1 LTEDG
6 SNERGDLVVETA
18 LPDGRKERGFRLAID
33 VGGTFTDCLVLD
45 PVGDI
50 NQFKAFTTP
59 DDPSLGFME
68 AVEKAA
74 EFHELALQT
83 FVSRIELVIHGTTL
97 ATNTLLTQ
105 SGASTGMITTN
116 GFRDILEIRRGH
128 KNVRTSM
135 YNLFVPPY
143 EPLIPRQS
151 RMEATERTLYTGEV
165 HTPLD
170 EDEVRDAAK
179 RLRDLGV
186 DSVLVGFLH
195 SYANPGHETRAAQ
208 IVRET
213 IPGAHIVSS
222 HEILPVWR
230 EWERFSSAAVSAYC
244 GPRVER
250 YFDALQT
257 RLGDSGFGGTI
268 LMMLSDGLVETVE
281 YCASRV
287 VYLIGSGPAAAPA
300 AAIYLGNTAE
310 GGDDLISVD
319 MGGTSFDVCMVRN
332 GVVPTTTEGWIG
344 DERIAIKMVDINTG
358 GAGGGSIAW
367 VDSLGLL
374 RVGPRSAGGN
384 PGPACYG
391 RGGTEPTVTDADLL
405 LGYIPADY
413 FLGGEV
419 ALDPD
424 RSEAAMKSVADELGM
439 STVQAAEAVRTTV
452 DAYMAD
458 KITEV
463 ATRRGIDLRD
473 FALVAGGGAGPVHAA
488 TIADLLEIPRVII
501 PPLASTYSA
510 FGMFAMDVGRNYAR
524 SYIAR
529 SEDLDLDRINTLY
542 QEMEADAFEGF
553 AELGVDAADV
563 SLKRT
568 ADMRYRG
575 QFHEVEV
582 SFPVGDVT
590 TDAVDEAIAN
600 FHARHHELYT
610 FNMPWQGVQ
619 FLTFR
624 LRATTPRASFEL
636 KPAEAESVEDAAL
649 KRTRTCRWRGDD
661 VETPVYEGAR
671 LRSGD
676 EFDGPAI
683 IEETTTTVVIPP
695 RYSCSVDRYRNYIL
709 TRRDDVVDDSPDVT
723 FVFGGVT

>member
-1 LTEDG
+1 MSEALTVDG
-6 SNERGDLVVETA
+6 
-18 LPDGRKERGFRLAID
+18 GRQHAYRLAID

-45 PVGDI
+45 AAGSVH
-50 NQFKAFTTP
+50 QFKAFTTP
-59 DDPSLGFME
+59 QDPSVGFME
-68 AVEKAA
+68 AIRKAA
-74 EFHELALQT
+74 AFYGQPLGEFAAA
-83 FVSRIELVIHGTTL
+83 IELIIHGTTL
-97 ATNTLLTQ
+97 ATNTLLTL
-105 SGASTGMITTN
+105 SGATTGMVTTR
-116 GFRDILEIRRGH
+116 GFRDVLEFRRGH

-143 EPLIPRQS
+143 EPLSPRHL
-151 RMEATERTLYTGEV
+151 RTEAAERVLYTGEV
-165 HTPLD
+165 HTELD
-170 EDEVRDAAK
+170 VDEVRQAATT
-179 RLRDLGV
+179 LRDRGV
-186 DSVLVGFLH
+186 ESVVVGFLH
-195 SYANPGHETRAAQ
+195 SYANPDHELRAAE
-208 IVRET
+208 IVRDVL
-213 IPGAHIVSS
+213 PDAHVVTS

-230 EWERFSSAAVSAYC
+230 EWERFSTAAVSAYC

-250 YFDALQT
+250 YFTALRG
-257 RLGDSGFGGTI
+257 RLGEAGFAGTI
-268 LMMLSDGLVETVE
+268 LMMLSDGLVETVD

-287 VYLIGSGPAAAPA
+287 VYLIGSGPAAAPSA
-300 AAIYLGNTAE
+300 AVYLGEVAG

-319 MGGTSFDVCMVRN
+319 MGGTSFDVCMVRD
-332 GVVPTTTEGWIG
+332 GQVPTTTDGWIG

-374 RVGPRSAGGN
+374 RVGPQSAGGH

-391 RGGTEPTVTDADLL
+391 NGGSEPTVTDADLL

-419 ALDPD
+419 VLDRQ
-424 RSEAAMKSVADELGM
+424 RSEEAVAPVAKQLGM
-439 STVQAAEAVRTTV
+439 STTEAAEAVRTTV

-473 FALVAGGGAGPVHAA
+473 FTLVVGGGAGPVHAA
-488 TIADLLEIPRVII
+488 SIADLLHIPRVVI
-501 PPLASTYSA
+501 PPIAATYSA
-510 FGMFAMDVGRNYAR
+510 FGMFAMDIGRNYAR

-529 SEDLDLDRINTLY
+529 AEELDLDRINELY
-542 QEMEADAFEGF
+542 AEMERDACAGF
-553 AELGVDAADV
+553 AELGVTADRLV
-563 SLKRT
+563 FKRT

-582 SFPVGDVT
+582 DFPLGTVGPA
-590 TDAVDEAIAN
+590 AVEQGIAN

-624 LRATTPRASFEL
+624 VRVTTPRAAFEL
-636 KPAEAESVEDAAL
+636 RRADAVAETAEAAR
-649 KRTRTCRWRGDD
+649 KRTRVCRWHGAD
-661 VETPVYEGAR
+661 VDTPVYDGAL
-671 LRSGD
+671 LRSGHT
-676 EFDGPAI
+676 FDGPAI

-695 RYSCSVDRYRNYIL
+695 AYSCLVDVRRNYLL
-709 TRRDDVVDDSPDVT
+709 TRRAGAPDNVEAAT
-723 FVFGGVT
+723 AVAGGAR

>member
-1 LTEDG
+1 M
-6 SNERGDLVVETA
+6 VEPA
-18 LPDGRKERGFRLAID
+18 LPNGSEGRGFRLAID

-45 PVGDI
+45 PSGDL

-59 DDPSLGFME
+59 EDPSIGFMK

-74 EFHELALQT
+74 EFHEMAVDA

-97 ATNTLLTQ
+97 ATNTLLTL
-105 SGASTGMITTN
+105 SGDKTGMITTK

-143 EPLIPRQS
+143 KPLIPRYL
-151 RMEATERTLYTGEV
+151 RTEATERMLYTGEV

-170 EDEVRDAAK
+170 ESEVREAAT
-179 RLRDLGV
+179 RLSEQGV
-186 DSVLVGFLH
+186 ESVLVGFLH
-195 SYANPGHETRAAQ
+195 SYANPDHEIRAAA
-208 IVRET
+208 IVREV
-213 IPGAHIVSS
+213 IPDAHIVSS
-222 HEILPVWR
+222 HDILPVWR
-230 EWERFSSAAVSAYC
+230 EWERFSSSAVSAYC

-250 YFDALQT
+250 YFDSLQG
-257 RLGDSGFGGTI
+257 RLAGSGFDGTI

-300 AAIYLGNTAE
+300 AAIYLGEAAD

-319 MGGTSFDVCMVRN
+319 MGGTSFDVCMVRD
-332 GVVPTTTEGWIG
+332 GHIPTTTEGWIG

-374 RVGPRSAGGN
+374 RVGPHSAGGH

-391 RGGTEPTVTDADLL
+391 NGGTEPTVTDADLL

-419 ALDPD
+419 QLDPE
-424 RSEAAMKSVADELGM
+424 RSAKAIAPVGEELGM
-439 STVQAAEAVRTTV
+439 STVEAAEAVRTTV

-473 FALVAGGGAGPVHAA
+473 FTLVAGGGAGPVHAA
-488 TIADLLEIPRVII
+488 TIADQLEIPRVII

-524 SYIAR
+524 SYISR
-529 SEDLDLDRINTLY
+529 SEDLDLQRVNQLY
-542 QEMEADAFEGF
+542 KEMEHDAIDGF
-553 AELGVDAADV
+553 AELGVDAGDATF
-563 SLKRT
+563 KRT

-582 SFPVGDVT
+582 SFPSGNVDS
-590 TDAVDEAIAN
+590 AEIDEAIAN
-600 FHARHHELYT
+600 FHARHDELYT
-610 FNMPWQGVQ
+610 FNMPWQAVQ

-636 KPAEAESVEDAAL
+636 RPADTAGQTAADAL
-649 KRTRTCRWRGDD
+649 KRTRMCRWRGKDI
-661 VETPVYEGAR
+661 ETPVYEGAR
-671 LRSGD
+671 LSVGN

-683 IEETTTTVVIPP
+683 VEETTTTVVIPP
-695 RYSCSVDRYRNYIL
+695 RYSCVVDAYRNYRL
-709 TRRDDVVDDSPDVT
+709 TRREDVDDDSPDPT
-723 FVFGGVT
+723 LVFGGVQ